1 MTINV
6 IDVNK
11 KLNCFSIAAPAP
23 VDVQDSLSITDD
35 SMKEQPSI
43 EEGNHVQNE
52 DFGVQ
57 ENVFVNEDFSI
68 EQNSS
73 VQEDSVA
80 EQNSVIE
87 QDITRKSDVIK
98 VEKCVQV
105 TPMAIEKEV
114 LLPIDLIIKSEKKLN
129 ALTGIRSFELLET
142 IVLCVSKVLATQNP
156 CPKKCKLSVKNRVL
170 LTFIMLK
177 QKTTFEIVS
186 SFFDTTPNTAKSYL
200 KSTLKL
206 LASALSVVVYW
217 PTKEEILNNM
227 PKCFSKFSSTRVV
240 LDCTEVSIQSTKC
253 LTCRLATYSNYKGRH
268 TVKYLVGV
276 TPSGMIS
283 FISKGFGGRA
293 SDKHIVVRSKL
304 LEKMNPNDA
313 IMVDKGF
320 LIANE
325 CAQYGV
331 KLIRPPF
338 FRKEKQQ
345 FSAIETHNTSLIAA
359 ARVHV
364 ERTIQRLKIFN
375 ILKGPIPRSL
385 IPYMNCIMVVLS
397 GIVNLSTPILGP
409 DKF

>member
-1 MTINV
+1 ME
-6 IDVNK
+6 
-11 KLNCFSIAAPAP
+11 
-23 VDVQDSLSITDD
+23 VQDSVSITDD
-35 SMKEQPSI
+35 SKEGQPDI
-43 EEGNHVQNE
+43 AEGKDVRNR
-52 DFGVQ
+52 DFVV
-57 ENVFVNEDFSI
+57 EKIV

-73 VQEDSVA
+73 VHEDSFA
-80 EQNSVIE
+80 EQN
-87 QDITRKSDVIK
+87 TTAKSDILK
-98 VEKCVQV
+98 LEKSVQV

-114 LLPIDLIIKSEKKLN
+114 LLPIDLIIKSNEKKLN
-129 ALTGIRSFELLET
+129 ALTGIRSFKLLET
-142 IVLCVSKVLATQNP
+142 IVLCVSKVLATQENYS
-156 CPKKCKLSVKNRVL
+156 KKCKLSVKNRVL

-186 SFFDTTPNTAKSYL
+186 SFFDITANTAKNCMKL
-200 KSTLKL
+200 TLKL

-217 PTKEEILNNM
+217 PSKEEILNNM
-227 PKCFSKFSSTRVV
+227 PKCFSKFRSTRVV
-240 LDCTEVSIQSTKC
+240 LDCTEVSTQSTEC

-293 SDKHIVVRSKL
+293 SDKQIVVRSKL

-345 FSAIETHNTSLIAA
+345 FSATETQNTALIAA

-375 ILKGPIPRSL
+375 ILKGPIPRPL
-385 IPYMNCIMVVLS
+385 IPYMDCIMVVLS